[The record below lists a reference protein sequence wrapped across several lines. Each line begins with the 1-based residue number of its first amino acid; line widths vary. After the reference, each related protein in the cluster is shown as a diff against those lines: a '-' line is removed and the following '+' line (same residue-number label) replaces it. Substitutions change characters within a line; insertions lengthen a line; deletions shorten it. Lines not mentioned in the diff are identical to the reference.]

1 MNVTDIEVICL
12 KQIDTNRYFAIDLEG
27 NLFTLFVKDL
37 KGESIS
43 LLKAKGLILDS
54 KYSNVKYV
62 YQLEEVKE
70 IATLDEFNL
79 HNKDIITREAAINNT
94 QAAKDITQYISY
106 IEREDKD
113 YNIHNYLLHMLTI
126 GSAHIDNDSKIDY
139 IYEYLKLLGLDIKYI
154 INYFRGVV

>member
-27 NLFTLFVKDL
+27 NLFILFAKDL
-37 KGESIS
+37 KDESIS

-79 HNKDIITREAAINNT
+79 HNKDIIIREAVIGNT
-94 QAAKDITQYISY
+94 QATKDIAQYISY
-106 IEREDKD
+106 TERENKD
-113 YNIHNYLLHMLTI
+113 YNIHNYLLNMLTI
-126 GSAHIDNDSKIDY
+126 SSAHMDNESKIDY
-139 IYEYLKLLGLDIKYI
+139 IYEYLKLLGLDIEYI

>member
-27 NLFTLFVKDL
+27 NLFILFAKDL
-37 KGESIS
+37 KDESIS

-79 HNKDIITREAAINNT
+79 HNKDIIIREAVIGNT
-94 QAAKDITQYISY
+94 QATKDIAQYISY
-106 IEREDKD
+106 TERENKD
-113 YNIHNYLLHMLTI
+113 YNIHNYLLNMLTI
-126 GSAHIDNDSKIDY
+126 SSAHVDNESKIDY
-139 IYEYLKLLGLDIKYI
+139 IYEYLKLLGLDIEYI

>member
-27 NLFTLFVKDL
+27 NLFILFAKDL
-37 KGESIS
+37 KDESIS

-79 HNKDIITREAAINNT
+79 HNKDIIIREAVIGNT
-94 QAAKDITQYISY
+94 QATKDIAQYISY
-106 IEREDKD
+106 TERENKD
-113 YNIHNYLLHMLTI
+113 YNIHNYLLNMLTI
-126 GSAHIDNDSKIDY
+126 SSAHIDNESKIDY
-139 IYEYLKLLGLDIKYI
+139 IYEYLKLLGLDIEYI